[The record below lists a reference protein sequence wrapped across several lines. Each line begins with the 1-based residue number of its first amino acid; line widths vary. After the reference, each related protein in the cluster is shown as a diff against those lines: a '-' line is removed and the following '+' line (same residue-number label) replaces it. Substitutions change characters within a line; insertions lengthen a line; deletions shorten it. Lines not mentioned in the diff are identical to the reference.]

1 MTFPSMFK
9 ILSNR
14 PWLLAGGGFLFFV
27 TCWVT
32 FLVFAVRHQP
42 PVYKRGEKV
51 PAATMAASAAHREK
65 AQAQVQTPTHA
76 TD

>member
-1 MTFPSMFK
+1 MTHLSMFK

-27 TCWVT
+27 TCWVS

-42 PVYKRGEKV
+42 PVYQRGENV
-51 PAATMAASAAHREK
+51 PAATMAASAAHRQK
-65 AQAQVQTPTHA
+65 AQEHLQPHA
-76 TD
+76 TH